1 MVEKRKHNSA
11 GEGKIT
17 PYRIFSIFNTII
29 MLFIILIT
37 AYPVYYIVVA
47 SFSDAGALSRHVGML
62 WLPLKPYTLSAYET
76 VFKNPLI
83 ASGFLNTLF
92 VLAAGLVV
100 NLTLTSLGAFFLT
113 IKGPMLKNAITFMII
128 FTMYFSGGMIPSYL
142 NVKSLGLMDSLW
154 ALILPGAISTTNLVI
169 MKSSFSSI
177 PDSLIESARLDGASY
192 GQILMRVIVPLS
204 KATIAVMVLYYGVS
218 HWNSWFNASIYL
230 RNSDKFPLQ
239 LVVRNILSLAS
250 NSAMTAGGGADEIA
264 QLADL
269 IKYALIVVTATPIL
283 VLYPFLQKYFVKGV
297 MVGAIKG

>member
-1 MVEKRKHNSA
+1 MVKNHPAKER
-11 GEGKIT
+11 KIT
-17 PYRIFSIFNTII
+17 LYQIFTVFNTAI

-47 SFSDAGALSRHVGML
+47 SFSDPGALSRHIGML
-62 WLPLKPYTLSAYET
+62 WLPLEPYTLSAYET

-83 ASGFLNTLF
+83 VSGFMNTLF
-92 VLAAGLVV
+92 VLTVGLAV

-142 NVKSLGLMDSLW
+142 NIKSLGLMDSLW

-177 PDSLIESARLDGASY
+177 PDSLIESARLDGAGY

-230 RNSDKFPLQ
+230 RNSEKFPLQ
-239 LVVRNILSLAS
+239 LVVRNILNLAG
-250 NSAMTAGGGADEIA
+250 NSAMTTAGGADEIA

>member
-1 MVEKRKHNSA
+1 MVKNHPAKER
-11 GEGKIT
+11 KIT
-17 PYRIFSIFNTII
+17 LYQIFTVFNTAI

-47 SFSDAGALSRHVGML
+47 SFSDPGALSRHIGML
-62 WLPLKPYTLSAYET
+62 WLPLEPYTLSAYET

-83 ASGFLNTLF
+83 ISGFMNTLF
-92 VLAAGLVV
+92 VLTVGLAV

-142 NVKSLGLMDSLW
+142 NIKSLGLMDSLW

-230 RNSDKFPLQ
+230 RNSEKFPLQ
-239 LVVRNILSLAS
+239 LVVRNILNLAG
-250 NSAMTAGGGADEIA
+250 NSAMTTAGGADEIA